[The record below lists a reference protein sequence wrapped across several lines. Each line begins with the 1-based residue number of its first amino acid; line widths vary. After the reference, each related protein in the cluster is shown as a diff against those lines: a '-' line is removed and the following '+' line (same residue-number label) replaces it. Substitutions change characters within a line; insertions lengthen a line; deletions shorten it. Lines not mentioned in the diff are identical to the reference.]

1 MGKNLGKNISKDL
14 NDKSLHNGKIYA
26 TDVLKITLKRVIQKA
41 AEATS
46 DLIGNNVADR
56 IAKVARTSPQNNLE
70 TVTNVHEKE
79 IIKERYHYL
88 QRKDRK

>member
-1 MGKNLGKNISKDL
+1 MVKNLGKNISKDL

-56 IAKVARTSPQNNLE
+56 IAKVARTSP
-70 TVTNVHEKE
+70 
-79 IIKERYHYL
+79 
-88 QRKDRK
+88 